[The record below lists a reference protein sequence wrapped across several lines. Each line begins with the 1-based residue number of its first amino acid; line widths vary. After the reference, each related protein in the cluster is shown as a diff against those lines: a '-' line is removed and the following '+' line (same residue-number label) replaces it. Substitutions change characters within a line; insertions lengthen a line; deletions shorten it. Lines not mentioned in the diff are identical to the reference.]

1 MLPSF
6 YTHSQYAKAQNGRI
20 ATNVLIL
27 AMVLLLGLVYL
38 WQINNLVRQ
47 GYTLRNFQGEI
58 KLLQEENRKLQLDI
72 SQSQSLPKLQEAVK
86 DFGLVLVSNV
96 SHIEKPNPKVVAS
109 QVVKQP

>member
-27 AMVLLLGLVYL
+27 AMVLILGLVYL

-96 SHIEKPNPKVVAS
+96 SHIEKPKPKVVAGK
-109 QVVKQP
+109 VV